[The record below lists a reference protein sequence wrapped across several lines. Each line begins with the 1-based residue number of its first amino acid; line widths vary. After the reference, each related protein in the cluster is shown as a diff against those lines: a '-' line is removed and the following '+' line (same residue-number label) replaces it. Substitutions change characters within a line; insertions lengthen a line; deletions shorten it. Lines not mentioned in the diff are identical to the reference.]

1 MKRIT
6 AILASAALATA
17 ALAPQAEAAPQFVA
31 NSDNSV
37 RCALY
42 DGETLCVSERA
53 RKSQPQCNP
62 RGQLAPAV
70 SIQRKWVGTK
80 CWNQGFE
87 RQPQRLQPFQVHNH
101 GTRFVF
107 ASPTGDLFVLDMTK
121 PALIRAGAVNAVL
134 FSL

>member
-6 AILASAALATA
+6 AILASAVLATA

-70 SIQRKWVGTK
+70 SIQRKWVCLLYTSD
-80 CWNQGFE
+80 
-87 RQPQRLQPFQVHNH
+87 
-101 GTRFVF
+101 
-107 ASPTGDLFVLDMTK
+107 AADDI
-121 PALIRAGAVNAVL
+121 ALV
-134 FSL
+134 